1 MTEDTDLDKVH
12 QRYSICAL
20 CVAVAD
26 ATRHATPFL
35 HNQKLLETDRFIVLP
50 SLGPLMPGH
59 VMVVGKEHLES
70 LVSMGRDAF
79 EEYEQLANHLR
90 AAAPFLRDGEPLE
103 AEHGSTANDKAG
115 ACVVHTHV
123 HWLPGLGGYLRE
135 FTKRLPLLSQHEI
148 MDIPANVPY
157 IFVRAGAE
165 KAIFHAAG
173 LPSQTIRRTICEVLD
188 RDDTDWMRA
197 PRLDWVKETV
207 LAWQSEM

>member
-1 MTEDTDLDKVH
+1 MAEETDLGKTRVGS
-12 QRYSICAL
+12 SICAL

-59 VMVVGKEHLES
+59 VMVVGKQHLDS
-70 LVSMGRDAF
+70 LASMGRDGF

-90 AAAPFLRDGEPLE
+90 TAPFLRDGEPLE

-135 FTKRLPLLSQHEI
+135 FQKRLPLLSQHEI
-148 MDIPANVPY
+148 MDVPANVPY

-188 RDDTDWMRA
+188 RDDTDWMQA

-207 LAWQSEM
+207 QAWQSEM